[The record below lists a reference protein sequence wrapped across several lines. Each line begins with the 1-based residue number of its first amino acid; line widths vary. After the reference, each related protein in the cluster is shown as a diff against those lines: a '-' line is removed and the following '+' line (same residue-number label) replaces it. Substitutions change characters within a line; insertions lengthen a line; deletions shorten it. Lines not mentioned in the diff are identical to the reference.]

1 MANFT
6 KDMELL
12 TAAVTG
18 SAIGSF
24 TLQNI
29 TTFTPS
35 DVDPKIELSDRS
47 PVDGSRAT
55 MRYKDTSKTFEIA
68 VQTGSFTESQLRRLL
83 RFPKVPFSFSW
94 TDARSIDN
102 IEKGS
107 GSQCFITRDSN
118 SRLDDSTTFTIIS
131 ANYNGD

>member
-1 MANFT
+1 MNFT

-12 TAAVTG
+12 TAAITS

-24 TLQNI
+24 TIQNI

-35 DVDPKIELSDRS
+35 DIDPKVELSDRS

-55 MRYKDTSKTFEIA
+55 MHYKDNSKSFEIS
-68 VQTGSFTESQLRRLL
+68 VQSGSFTEGQLRRLL
-83 RFPKVPFSFSW
+83 RYPKVPFNFTW
-94 TDARSIDN
+94 TDGRSIDN

-107 GSQCFITRDSN
+107 GSQCFIRRESN
-118 SRLDDSTTFTIIS
+118 PRLDDSTTFTIIS
-131 ANYNGD
+131 TNYSGD